1 MGRAARWFRN
11 LWSGSKENKQTKDSS
26 SYGGGSEARA
36 EKKRWSFRKSQD
48 SGDVTLGQNAASAA
62 AIEAAWFKCF
72 YDESKMMRKSK
83 KVIAASTAVADAAAA
98 VVHLAGNGASAAVV
112 ASHES
117 AAAVR
122 IQTAFRGYL
131 ARKAHRALKA
141 LVKLQALVRGYL
153 VRKEAAAALHSMQA
167 LIRAQAT
174 VRAQRSRNLI
184 SDYRIFLPEIRHR
197 RSLER
202 LEIDVRDRRLSTGID
217 GAVLSRSP
225 SIVELD
231 TWRAKLRPCCRS
243 STLISASAES
253 DDVSILH
260 SFTSPLPSQVPAG
273 ISIPSRLHFPENEW
287 WTTGK
292 KCRLPATAH
301 STPRYSSGS
310 VTPGKFC
317 SSSSSSPN
325 YMTNTQSS
333 TAKLRKRQPLSEVH
347 LNCGTPKPCIHQ
359 PQEPFAWLPRRGS
372 KE

>member
-11 LWSGSKENKQTKDSS
+11 LWSLSKENKQTKDSS
-26 SYGGGSEARA
+26 STEARA

-72 YDESKMMRKSK
+72 YDESKMRQSK
-83 KVIAASTAVADAAAA
+83 NAIAVAAA

-112 ASHES
+112 ASYES
-117 AAAVR
+117 AAAAAAAVR
-122 IQTAFRGYL
+122 IQAAFRGYL

-153 VRKEAAAALHSMQA
+153 VRKEAAAALHRMQA

-184 SDYRIFLPEIRHR
+184 SDERIFLPEIRHR
-197 RSLER
+197 RSLEK
-202 LEIDVRDRRLSTGID
+202 LEIDVRDRRLSTGFD
-217 GAVLSRSP
+217 GALLARSP
-225 SIVELD
+225 NIVEVD
-231 TWRAKLRPCCRS
+231 TWRAKLRPCCRNS
-243 STLISASAES
+243 SLSASES
-253 DDVSILH
+253 DVSILH
-260 SFTSPLPSQVPAG
+260 SFTSPLPIQVPAR
-273 ISIPSRLHFPENEW
+273 ISIPSRFHFPENEW

-301 STPRYSSGS
+301 STPRYRND
-310 VTPGKFC
+310 
-317 SSSSSSPN
+317 SSSPN

-347 LNCGTPKPCIHQ
+347 LNSGISGATPMPCIHQ
-359 PQEPFAWLPRRGS
+359 PQEPFAWIPRRGS